1 MIAFIKGTIAAIGS
15 DWLVIENDGIGW
27 QIAYPH
33 CDQVHLKQEV
43 QIYTYLNYSDVDLS
57 LYGFESN
64 EEKEL
69 FQRLISVK
77 GLGPKTAMG
86 MLAKAGREKI
96 ISAVETGDVSALKKV
111 PGIGAKTA
119 SQIVLDLKGK
129 LVPVAPADS
138 KAAGAAAYPVE
149 IEDALQ
155 GLRNLGY
162 KGSELSDAAA
172 YLGSLGTKTTG
183 EYLKAGLQYLNKKR
197 TGGM

>member
-15 DWLVIENDGIGW
+15 DWVVIENNGMGW
-27 QIAYPH
+27 QVAYPH
-33 CDQVHLKQEV
+33 CDRVHLKDEV
-43 QIYTYLNYSDVDLS
+43 QIFTYLNYSDVDLS
-57 LYGFESN
+57 LYGFESS

-86 MLAKAGREKI
+86 MLAKAGTEKI
-96 ISAVETGDVSALKKV
+96 IQAVETGDVSALKKV

-129 LVPVAPADS
+129 LVPDAQKNTKADTVT
-138 KAAGAAAYPVE
+138 YPPE
-149 IEDALQ
+149 IEEALQ
-155 GLRNLGY
+155 GLRNLGW
-162 KGSELSDAAA
+162 KGSEISDAAA
-172 YLGSLGTKTTG
+172 YLSSLGLHTTQ